1 MVIYMDYSYKQ
12 LLSLLALNEETIA
25 FAKGRLEVEDRKQF
39 LQKEID
45 AIGKEKIQKDTAKK
59 NLEKWDNPDKLAQLN
74 QSIMELASRRVQL
87 KKEYN
92 ELGAPVDDDER
103 IRLGRVLQH
112 AEKERVTILESL
124 RRHPRHIQEKYN
136 NLCEKFAAIVNMI
149 SENASA
155 ETYAM
160 ASFELRVLAKE
171 FKEMPQ
177 YKVAIT
183 MAENCDKL
191 QDEYSEKSRKAKSE
205 KDIL

>member
-1 MVIYMDYSYKQ
+1 MHMDYSYKQ

-25 FAKGRLEVEDRKQF
+25 FAKDRLEVESRKQY

-59 NLEKWDNPDKLAQLN
+59 NLEKWDNPEKLAQLN
-74 QSIMELASRRVQL
+74 HSIVELAARRVQL

-103 IRLGRVLQH
+103 MRLERVLQH
-112 AEKERVTILESL
+112 AEKERVSILESL
-124 RRHPRHIQEKYN
+124 RRHPRHIQERYN
-136 NLCEKFAAIVNMI
+136 NLCDKFAAIVNMA

-155 ETYAM
+155 ETYTR

-191 QDEYSEKSRKAKSE
+191 QAEYSEKARNA
-205 KDIL
+205 